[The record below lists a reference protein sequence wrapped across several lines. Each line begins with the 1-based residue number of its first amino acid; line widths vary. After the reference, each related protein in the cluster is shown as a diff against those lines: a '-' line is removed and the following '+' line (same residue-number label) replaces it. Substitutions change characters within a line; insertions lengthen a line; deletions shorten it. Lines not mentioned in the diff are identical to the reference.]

1 VQLIAINSFGVD
13 TILKQSYITVEIP
26 AGLFSQNYSGPIKIY
41 PNPAKTSITVEF
53 DHKPINTAIEILDIN
68 GKILRHYLCT
78 NKSKYEISIL
88 DFSPGVYFINTFNES
103 NSLYFKF
110 IKL

>member
-1 VQLIAINSFGVD
+1 YGRPS
-13 TILKQSYITVEIP
+13 
-26 AGLFSQNYSGPIKIY
+26 KIY

-53 DHKPINTAIEILDIN
+53 DYEPINTTFQILDIN
-68 GKILRHYLCT
+68 GKILRHYSST